1 MHIIRGWGD
10 NLKENKNEKYI
21 KGGLT
26 IFFSLSAVILV
37 YMGISKLH
45 ELSQLFT
52 TIKNALQPIFIGLI
66 LAYLVAPLESKL
78 ERFLKKKKLKESPA
92 KTISIFTTVVA
103 MLFIIIV
110 AVKVIFPQVMETI
123 MDLTT
128 TLPGMI
134 NSFIYRLQR
143 MVQNDSQLMLYVQE
157 AAKRFNE
164 WFKEWSQNGI
174 YDTLTQVL
182 NGVLNV
188 FGFLVNI
195 VIGFIVMI
203 YVLFE
208 KEHFRGQAK
217 KLLYAVSKNRKVNA
231 FLLDTVR
238 QCDKMF
244 GGFITG
250 KLIDSL
256 IIGIL
261 CFICMSVMKFP
272 YVALISL
279 IVGVTN
285 VIPFFGPYIG
295 AIPSAFLIL
304 LVDPMKCVEFIIF
317 VLILQQIDGN
327 IIGPRILGQST
338 GLSPFWVLFSILLFG
353 ELMGVIG
360 MVIGVPLFATIYYV
374 IKRLVE
380 TSLKLQNLPAE
391 SSEYILLDKLDDH
404 NYATFLSETTK
415 SKRRRKSSAES
426 TESKKEEGE
435 KE

>member
-1 MHIIRGWGD
+1 M
-10 NLKENKNEKYI
+10 KEKKNEKYI
-21 KGGLT
+21 KSGLT
-26 IFFSLSAVILV
+26 IFLSLSAVILV
-37 YMGISKLH
+37 YMGISKL
-45 ELSQLFT
+45 EALSASVSA
-52 TIKNALQPIFIGLI
+52 IKSALQPIFIGLV

-78 ERFLKKKKLKESPA
+78 ELFLKKRKFKDKVA
-92 KTISIFTTVVA
+92 KTAAIFTTVAA
-103 MLFIIIV
+103 MLLICVV

-123 MDLTT
+123 MDLAA
-128 TLPGMI
+128 TLPGML
-134 NSFIYRLQR
+134 NSFINRMQH
-143 MVQNDSQLMLYVQE
+143 MVQNESELMKYVEDAVQ
-157 AAKRFNE
+157 RFND
-164 WFKEWSQNGI
+164 WFNGWIQTGI

-182 NGVLNV
+182 SGVINV
-188 FGFLVNI
+188 VSFIVNI

-217 KLLYAVSKNRKVNA
+217 KFLYAVSKNRTVNA

-261 CFICMSVMKFP
+261 CFFCMSIMKFP
-272 YVALISL
+272 YVVLISL

-285 VIPFFGPYIG
+285 IIPFFGPYIG

-304 LVDPMKCVEFIIF
+304 LVNPMKCVEFIIF
-317 VLILQQIDGN
+317 ILILQQIDGN

-338 GLSPFWVLFSILLFG
+338 GLSPFWVLFSILFFG
-353 ELMGVIG
+353 ELFGVLG

-380 TSLKLQNLPAE
+380 MSLKMQNLP
-391 SSEYILLDKLDDH
+391 SDTSEYILIDKVDDH
-404 NYATFLSETTK
+404 NYATYLVNRPKTK
-415 SKRRRKSSAES
+415 RKK
-426 TESKKEEGE
+426 KKETKINEIKTNETNQDMENE
-435 KE
+435 K